1 LSAAHQDYKVVDL
14 FDKKSAIYSDRPKL
28 WMGGELVG
36 YSKTLVLAPYANR
49 FRSYRR
55 NFARLIGTP
64 NAVQKFWK
72 TEEREAHIFIQRVL
86 AGTDGLEANLRKY
99 ANRIF

>member
-1 LSAAHQDYKVVDL
+1 MDL

-28 WMGGELVG
+28 WMGGELIG

-55 NFARLIGTP
+55 NFALQWLR
-64 NAVQKFWK
+64 
-72 TEEREAHIFIQRVL
+72 RVRHVRYHQEVVP
-86 AGTDGLEANLRKY
+86 G
-99 ANRIF
+99 